1 MMDVLLIEDDP
12 VHRAFLKEV
21 IEQALPECTRLLEAE
36 DGQVGER
43 LALEHGVGAVVMD
56 LQMPRRTGVE
66 AAKAIWKDRPDTSI
80 LFWSNYADEAYV
92 RGISRIVPEG
102 AAYGYVLK
110 TASEERLRLALRS
123 LFIEQQCVID
133 REIRGVQ
140 QKSQDLVLGLS
151 DAEYEVLQ
159 DIALGLTDR
168 AIASR
173 RSLSLRSVQNR
184 LQQLYEKLGVYQP
197 IDAFWGG
204 HAFNLRAR
212 AVSIALL
219 RKLLNRNALEQAEA
233 ELQQWIS
240 DPRHNYQP
248 RPKKPDMDRDE

>member
-1 MMDVLLIEDDP
+1 MDVLLIEDDP

-21 IEQALPECTRLLEAE
+21 IELALPECTRLLEAE
-36 DGQVGER
+36 DGLAGER
-43 LALEHGVGAVVMD
+43 LAHEYGVTAVVMD

-66 AAKAIWKDRPDTSI
+66 AAKTIWRDRPDTSI

-133 REIRGVQ
+133 RQIRGVQ
-140 QKSQDLVLGLS
+140 QKSQDQVLGLT
-151 DAEYEVLQ
+151 DTEYEVLQ

-173 RSLSLRSVQNR
+173 RCLSLRSVQNR

-197 IDAFWGG
+197 TDG
-204 HAFNLRAR
+204 HLGSYTYNLRAR
-212 AVSIALL
+212 AVSIALM
-219 RKLLNRNALEQAEA
+219 RKLLNRNAMEQAET
-233 ELQQWIS
+233 ELQQWLS
-240 DPRHNYQP
+240 DPRHVYQMP
-248 RPKKPDMDRDE
+248 ARHSS

>member
-36 DGQVGER
+36 DGHVGER
-43 LALEHGVGAVVMD
+43 LAHDNGITAVVMD
-56 LQMPRRTGVE
+56 LQMPKRTGVE
-66 AAKAIWKDRPDTSI
+66 AAKTIWRDRPDTSI

-140 QKSQDLVLGLS
+140 QKSQDLVFGLT
-151 DAEYEVLQ
+151 DTEYEVLQ

-197 IDAFWGG
+197 TDTHLGSY
-204 HAFNLRAR
+204 AFNLRAR
-212 AVSIALL
+212 AVSIALM
-219 RKLLNRNALEQAEA
+219 RKLLNRNAMEQAET
-233 ELQQWIS
+233 ELQQWLS
-240 DPRHNYQP
+240 DPRHVYQVP
-248 RPKKPDMDRDE
+248 ARQSS

>member
-1 MMDVLLIEDDP
+1 MDILLVEDDP
-12 VHRAFLKEV
+12 VHRAFLKEI
-21 IEQALPECTRLLEAE
+21 IEVALPECAHLWEAE
-36 DGQVGER
+36 DGRAGER
-43 LALEHGVGAVVMD
+43 LAHDHQIGAVVMD
-56 LQMPRRTGVE
+56 LQMPRHTGVE
-66 AAKAIWKDRPDTSI
+66 AAKTIWRERPDTSI

-102 AAYGYVLK
+102 AAYGYILK

-140 QKSQDLVLGLS
+140 QKAQDHLLGLTDS
-151 DAEYEVLQ
+151 EYEVLQ

-173 RSLSLRSVQNR
+173 RNLSLRSVQNR

-197 IDAFWGG
+197 DLSGERSA
-204 HAFNLRAR
+204 AFNLRSR
-212 AVSIALL
+212 AVNVALQ
-219 RKLLNRNALEQAEA
+219 RKVLNRTALEQAEG
-233 ELQQWIS
+233 ELQEWLR
-240 DPRHNYQP
+240 DPRYSH
-248 RPKKPDMDRDE
+248 

>member
-1 MMDVLLIEDDP
+1 MNVLLVEDDP

-21 IEQALPECTRLLEAE
+21 IEAALPECVQVFEGE
-36 DGQVGER
+36 DGVAGVQ
-43 LALEHGVGAVVMD
+43 LAHDHRIGAVVMD

-66 AAKAIWKDRPDTSI
+66 AARTIWKERPDTSI

-92 RGISRIVPEG
+92 RGIARIVPEG
-102 AAYGYVLK
+102 AAYGYILK

-140 QKSQDLVLGLS
+140 QKTQDQRHGLT
-151 DAEYEVLQ
+151 DNEYEVLQ

-173 RSLSLRSVQNR
+173 RNLSLRTVQNR
-184 LQQLYEKLGVYQP
+184 LQQLYEKLDIYQP
-197 IDAFWGG
+197 SDSGERG
-204 HAFNLRAR
+204 SAFNLRAR
-212 AVSIALL
+212 AVNIALL

-233 ELQQWIS
+233 ELQEWLK
-240 DPRHNYQP
+240 DPMSHYF
-248 RPKKPDMDRDE
+248 KSLI